1 MLKCVTRQPILGLNK
16 MQKKGMNVP
25 KVIEP
30 NADDFAGAL
39 PQEVGNVPD
48 FENQPPP
55 IEKVVEAMF
64 FVGGQPLTSQ
74 RACEILRG
82 LDLKEFVV
90 VIGGLN
96 RKYKLENRPYRIQ
109 PKGNGY
115 EMTILPKYR
124 IIADKLYGM
133 LKEARLS
140 PQALDTLALVAYK
153 QPVCRQ
159 EIDTLRGNDTATII
173 RQLVRLGLISVQRG
187 QSDAREITY
196 GTTKKFLELFRLK
209 SLDDLPRHQ
218 EMEEL

>member
-1 MLKCVTRQPILGLNK
+1 MWKCLTILRQPGRNK
-16 MQKKGMNVP
+16 MQKKSMNVP
-25 KVIEP
+25 KVNEP

-39 PQEVGNVPD
+39 PQEVANAPE

-64 FVGGQPLTSQ
+64 FVGGQPLTSKK
-74 RACEILRG
+74 ACEILRG
-82 LDLKEFVV
+82 LDLIEFVA
-90 VIGGLN
+90 IIAGLN
-96 RKYKLENRPYRIQ
+96 KKYKLENRPYRIQ

-140 PQALDTLALVAYK
+140 AQALDTLALVAYK
-153 QPVCRQ
+153 QPVCKQ
-159 EIDTLRGNDTATII
+159 EIETLRGNDTTAII

-209 SLDDLPRHQ
+209 SLEDLPRHQ

>member
-1 MLKCVTRQPILGLNK
+1 
-16 MQKKGMNVP
+16 MQKKGMNVL
-25 KVIEP
+25 KVNEP

-39 PQEVGNVPD
+39 PQEVVNAPES
-48 FENQPPP
+48 ENQPPP

-64 FVGGQPLTSQ
+64 FVGGQPLTSK

-82 LDLKEFVV
+82 LDFKEFVS
-90 VIGGLN
+90 IIAGLN
-96 RKYKLENRPYRIQ
+96 KKYKLENRPYRIQ

-140 PQALDTLALVAYK
+140 AQALDTLALVAYK

-159 EIDTLRGNDTATII
+159 EIETLRGNDTAAII

-209 SLDDLPRHQ
+209 SLEDLPRHQ

>member
-1 MLKCVTRQPILGLNK
+1 
-16 MQKKGMNVP
+16 MQKKGVNVP
-25 KVIEP
+25 KVSEP

-39 PQEVGNVPD
+39 PQEAVNAPD

-90 VIGGLN
+90 IIGGLN

-159 EIDTLRGNDTATII
+159 EIDTLRGNDTAAII

-209 SLDDLPRHQ
+209 SLEDLPRHQ

>member
-1 MLKCVTRQPILGLNK
+1 
-16 MQKKGMNVP
+16 MQKKGRNVP
-25 KVIEP
+25 KVNES
-30 NADDFAGAL
+30 NANDFAGAL
-39 PQEVGNVPD
+39 PQEVVNAPES
-48 FENQPPP
+48 ENQPPP

-64 FVGGQPLTSQ
+64 FVGGQPLTSK

-82 LDLKEFVV
+82 LDFKDFVA
-90 VIGGLN
+90 IIAGLN
-96 RKYKLENRPYRIQ
+96 KKYKLENRPYRIQ

-140 PQALDTLALVAYK
+140 AQALDTLALVAYK

-159 EIDTLRGNDTATII
+159 EIETLRGNDTAAII

-209 SLDDLPRHQ
+209 SLEDLPRHQ

>member
-1 MLKCVTRQPILGLNK
+1 

-25 KVIEP
+25 KVSEP

-39 PQEVGNVPD
+39 PQEFVNAPD

-82 LDLKEFVV
+82 LDFKEFVV
-90 VIGGLN
+90 IIGGLN

-159 EIDTLRGNDTATII
+159 EIDTLRGNDTAAII

>member
-1 MLKCVTRQPILGLNK
+1 

-25 KVIEP
+25 KVSEP
-30 NADDFAGAL
+30 NADDFARAL
-39 PQEVGNVPD
+39 PQEVVNAPD

-90 VIGGLN
+90 IIGGLN

-159 EIDTLRGNDTATII
+159 EIDTLRGNDTAAII

-209 SLDDLPRHQ
+209 SLEDLPRHQ

>member
-1 MLKCVTRQPILGLNK
+1 

-25 KVIEP
+25 KVNEP

-39 PQEVGNVPD
+39 PQEVVSAPD

-82 LDLKEFVV
+82 LDLREFVII
-90 VIGGLN
+90 IGGLN

>member
-1 MLKCVTRQPILGLNK
+1 
-16 MQKKGMNVP
+16 MQKKSMIVP
-25 KVIEP
+25 KVNEP

-39 PQEVGNVPD
+39 PQEVVNAPES
-48 FENQPPP
+48 ENQPPP

-64 FVGGQPLTSQ
+64 FVGGQPLTSN

-82 LDLKEFVV
+82 LDLKEFVA
-90 VIGGLN
+90 IIAGLN
-96 RKYKLENRPYRIQ
+96 KKYKLENRPYRIQ
-109 PKGNGY
+109 PKVNGY

-140 PQALDTLALVAYK
+140 AQALDTLALVAYK

-159 EIDTLRGNDTATII
+159 EIETLRGNDTAAII

-209 SLDDLPRHQ
+209 SLEDLPRHQ

>member
-1 MLKCVTRQPILGLNK
+1 
-16 MQKKGMNVP
+16 MQKKGINVP
-25 KVIEP
+25 KVSEP

-39 PQEVGNVPD
+39 PQEVVNAPD

-90 VIGGLN
+90 IIGNLN

-140 PQALDTLALVAYK
+140 AQALDTLALVAYK

-159 EIDTLRGNDTATII
+159 EIDTLRGNDTAAII

-187 QSDAREITY
+187 QSDAQEITY

>member
-1 MLKCVTRQPILGLNK
+1 

-25 KVIEP
+25 KVNEP

-39 PQEVGNVPD
+39 PQEVVNAPES
-48 FENQPPP
+48 ENQPPP

-64 FVGGQPLTSQ
+64 FVGGQPLTSK

-82 LDLKEFVV
+82 LDFKDFVA
-90 VIGGLN
+90 IIAGLN
-96 RKYKLENRPYRIQ
+96 KKYKLENRPYRIQ

-115 EMTILPKYR
+115 EMAILPKYR

-140 PQALDTLALVAYK
+140 AQALDTLALVAYK

-159 EIDTLRGNDTATII
+159 EIETLRGNDTAAII

-209 SLDDLPRHQ
+209 SLEDLPRHQ

>member
-1 MLKCVTRQPILGLNK
+1 

-25 KVIEP
+25 KVNEP

-39 PQEVGNVPD
+39 PQEVVNAPES
-48 FENQPPP
+48 ENQPPP

-82 LDLKEFVV
+82 LDLREFVII
-90 VIGGLN
+90 IGGLN

-159 EIDTLRGNDTATII
+159 EIETLRGNDTAAII

-209 SLDDLPRHQ
+209 SLEDLPRHQ

>member
-1 MLKCVTRQPILGLNK
+1 

-25 KVIEP
+25 KVNEP

-39 PQEVGNVPD
+39 PQEVVNVPD

-74 RACEILRG
+74 KACEILRG

-90 VIGGLN
+90 IIGGLN

-159 EIDTLRGNDTATII
+159 EIDTLRGNDTAAII

>member
-1 MLKCVTRQPILGLNK
+1 

-25 KVIEP
+25 KVSEP

-39 PQEVGNVPD
+39 PQEVVNVPD

-82 LDLKEFVV
+82 LDLKEFVAI
-90 VIGGLN
+90 IGSLN

-159 EIDTLRGNDTATII
+159 EIDTLRGNDTAAII